1 MFNNAQFR
9 EYMVK
14 PVLNALNLYSQE
26 AEDLMVGIC
35 AHESKGGTYF
45 KQINGPGLGIYQ
57 MELDAHERI
66 WNALL
71 PSSPQICHNLMT
83 ICELSRRP
91 QFNMLAFHLRYAT
104 AMTRIYFIPIK
115 ESIPKDLQGQA
126 EYWKKYYN
134 SALGKGTVQEYIDDY
149 LTFTGVNSHGKENGK
164 SSSKESGKENAK
176 NKASS

>member
-9 EYMVK
+9 EYIVK

-45 KQINGPGLGIYQ
+45 KQINGTAMGPYEMQ
-57 MELDAHERI
+57 RDAHDHI
-66 WNALL
+66 WNAFL
-71 PSSPQICHNLMT
+71 PSSPQICYNLMT
-83 ICELSRRP
+83 ICELSRKP
-91 QFNMLAFHLRYAT
+91 TFEMLQFHLRYAT
-104 AMTRIYFIPIK
+104 AMTRIYFVPIK

-134 SALGKGTVQEYIDDY
+134 TVLGKGTVQEYIDDY
-149 LTFTGVNSHGKENGK
+149 LTFIGANLHGKENGK
-164 SSSKESGKENAK
+164 ISKESGKENAK
-176 NKASS
+176 SKAGS